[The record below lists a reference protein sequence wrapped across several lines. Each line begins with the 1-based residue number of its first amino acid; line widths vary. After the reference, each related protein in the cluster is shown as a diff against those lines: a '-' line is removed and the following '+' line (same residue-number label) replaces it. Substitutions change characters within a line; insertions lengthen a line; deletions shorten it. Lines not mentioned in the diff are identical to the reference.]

1 MRDILN
7 ARVKFREP
15 FRPFAPVIPEAA
27 VAEVFEQETP
37 SPFMLLIAA
46 VHPHYRTRLPA
57 VTHVDGTA
65 RIQTVTA
72 QQNPWLHGLC
82 RRIAVLHGD
91 PPVLLNTSFNLAGQ
105 PIVETPAEAIET
117 FLATDIDALS
127 LEDYW
132 ITKPGKTLLG
142 YAAHLRSIEEPP
154 LPHGLDAGQPA
165 VTELM
170 RQLDRA
176 LFCGELEG
184 TAWSLEELRE
194 LAATGGRYKE
204 TSLRFPDR
212 PFGRPFQTRLARD
225 TILLLDPLGCSQLVD
240 VRGRQKPLACSMQE
254 VRLLMTLLNY
264 AADDRLEALRR
275 KQQTTPS
282 AWTRQISQGLQQLRK
297 FGLEPRYRAP
307 QPLVDDRLP
316 EPEGDARTLAP
327 FAEPHFY
334 IGSRLEAIRTLFD
347 RAGYTEAAIRTAL
360 GVESPQQIEATWMHY
375 YGRFH
380 LPRTDLADLIR
391 LFLLRAALP
400 LERLEELFGTSR
412 LTTLMQLGLL
422 AARGEQATACVDIYP
437 VEGLYLATDHRYQ
450 RGYPPHVFIP
460 PFCSPSNAQGNNPTA
475 SITIRTRQRISG
487 SGLMDL
493 LNDNFII

>member
-1 MRDILN
+1 M
-7 ARVKFREP
+7 
-15 FRPFAPVIPEAA
+15 
-27 VAEVFEQETP
+27 
-37 SPFMLLIAA
+37 
-46 VHPHYRTRLPA
+46 
-57 VTHVDGTA
+57 
-65 RIQTVTA
+65 
-72 QQNPWLHGLC
+72 
-82 RRIAVLHGD
+82 
-91 PPVLLNTSFNLAGQ
+91 
-105 PIVETPAEAIET
+105 
-117 FLATDIDALS
+117 
-127 LEDYW
+127 
-132 ITKPGKTLLG
+132 
-142 YAAHLRSIEEPP
+142 
-154 LPHGLDAGQPA
+154 PHGLDAGQPA

-194 LAATGGRYKE
+194 LTATGGRYKE
-204 TSLRFPDR
+204 TSLRFPDH

-275 KQQTTPS
+275 EQQTTPS

-307 QPLVDDRLP
+307 RPLADDRLP

-437 VEGLYLATDHRYQ
+437 VEGLYLATDHRYLLL
-450 RGYPPHVFIP
+450 RDDRIDEDPVMYIGLDSLGLVCTAPRYPVDRLLDLGTGCGIQALVGSRYAGQVTGVDSNPRALRFARFNAQLNGIRNVRFLAGDLYQVVADTRFDIILANP
-460 PFCSPSNAQGNNPTA
+460 PFVPSPDQNLGFRDGGAGEEA
-475 SITIRTRQRISG
+475 VLLRIVRG
-487 SGLMDL
+487 GPPPDACR
-493 LNDNFII
+493 